1 MVSNRSSS
9 SINHHKHQPF
19 NQSTSITIINHQSS
33 SSINHRHHHPHHH
46 RHPHH
51 HHILIVIV
59 MDSMMRCK
67 WVDLLSCP
75 SGMLPVVPGAKRLYR
90 APAGT
95 LPARGCALVLL
106 HLPARLDEPCDQV
119 LRNGLAL
126 LLGNDLTNTGSETS
140 LVHGRALLDQVAQV

>member
-1 MVSNRSSS
+1 MKSLMEVMKVAKGDLPIIYCDMDEVLCAFMKGAEKAIGSDFASTDKERRWSVISNTKNFWSS
-9 SINHHKHQPF
+9 
-19 NQSTSITIINHQSS
+19 
-33 SSINHRHHHPHHH
+33 
-46 RHPHH
+46 
-51 HHILIVIV
+51 LDW
-59 MDSMMRCK
+59 M
-67 WVDLLSCP
+67 
-75 SGMLPVVPGAKRLYR
+75 PGAKRLYR

>member
-1 MVSNRSSS
+1 
-9 SINHHKHQPF
+9 
-19 NQSTSITIINHQSS
+19 
-33 SSINHRHHHPHHH
+33 
-46 RHPHH
+46 
-51 HHILIVIV
+51 
-59 MDSMMRCK
+59 
-67 WVDLLSCP
+67 
-75 SGMLPVVPGAKRLYR
+75 MLPVVPGAKRLYR

-140 LVHGRALLDQVAQV
+140 LVHGRAQEFYDFLMDCVTGTLQPRAPRVGASEFQEFLKIQKLR